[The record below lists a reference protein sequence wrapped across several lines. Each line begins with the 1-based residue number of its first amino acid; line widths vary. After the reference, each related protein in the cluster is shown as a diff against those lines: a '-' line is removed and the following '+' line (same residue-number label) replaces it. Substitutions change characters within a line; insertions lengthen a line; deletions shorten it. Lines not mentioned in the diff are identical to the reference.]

1 MEQWK
6 RRLINEE
13 KELAYK
19 IKKLTLFLNCDDAK
33 GTADLSAEELLLM
46 IDQLDAMRRYDEILR
61 SRMELHHLIV
71 EVKLDGN

>member
-1 MEQWK
+1 MEDWK

-19 IKKLTLFLNCDDAK
+19 IRKLARFLNSVDVE
-33 GTADLSAEELLLM
+33 GTADLSSEEFLLM
-46 IDQLDAMRRYDEILR
+46 IEQVNIMIRYDRILR

-71 EVKLDGN
+71 EVKLDGR

>member
-19 IKKLTLFLNCDDAK
+19 IKKLTLFLNCDAK

-71 EVKLDGN
+71 EVKLDGK